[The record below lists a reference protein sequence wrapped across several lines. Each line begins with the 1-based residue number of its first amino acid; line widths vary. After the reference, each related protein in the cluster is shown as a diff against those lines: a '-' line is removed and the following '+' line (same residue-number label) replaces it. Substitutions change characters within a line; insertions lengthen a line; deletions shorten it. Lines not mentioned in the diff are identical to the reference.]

1 MQMRLPTV
9 DFANAKM
16 KPHAM
21 LINPG
26 RGALIDTKAIVIA
39 LKLGQIGSLGLDVYE

>member
-1 MQMRLPTV
+1 MRLPTV
-9 DFANAKM
+9 GFANAKI

-21 LINPG
+21 LINTE
-26 RGALIDTKAIVIA
+26 RGALIDPKAIVIT

>member
-9 DFANAKM
+9 CFANAKM

-21 LINPG
+21 LINTE
-26 RGALIDTKAIVIA
+26 RGALIDTKASVIA
-39 LKLGQIGSLGLDVYE
+39 LKGQIGSLGLDVYE